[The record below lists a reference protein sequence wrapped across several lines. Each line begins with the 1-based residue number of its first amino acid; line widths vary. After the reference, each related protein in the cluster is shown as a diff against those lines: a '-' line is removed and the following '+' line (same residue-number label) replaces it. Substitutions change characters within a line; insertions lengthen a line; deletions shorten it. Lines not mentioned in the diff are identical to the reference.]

1 MRLVLEETILAPRPI
16 VFGVFTDLARAPERI
31 ESIASLEVLGG
42 GAVGAGTR
50 FRETRIMFGKEA
62 VEEMEITSFH
72 APVRY
77 TVEGE
82 SCGARFLTDYRF
94 DEDGPGTRVTMTM
107 STHNATL
114 FAKVM
119 GPLMGLLMGG
129 AMRRAMAR
137 DHAALKRAAEELAAE
152 TAGA

>member
-1 MRLVLEETILAPRPI
+1 
-16 VFGVFTDLARAPERI
+16 
-31 ESIASLEVLGG
+31 
-42 GAVGAGTR
+42 
-50 FRETRIMFGKEA
+50 
-62 VEEMEITSFH
+62 
-72 APVRY
+72 
-77 TVEGE
+77 
-82 SCGARFLTDYRF
+82 
-94 DEDGPGTRVTMTM
+94 MTM

-137 DHAALKRAAEELAAE
+137 DHAALKRGRRGVAAE